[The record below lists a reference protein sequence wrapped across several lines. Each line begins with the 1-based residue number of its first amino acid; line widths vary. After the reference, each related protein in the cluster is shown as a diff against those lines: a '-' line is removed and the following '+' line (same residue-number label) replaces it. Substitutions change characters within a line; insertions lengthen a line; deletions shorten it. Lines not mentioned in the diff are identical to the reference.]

1 MTQDFATVRDLLGH
15 AVGTWPDREMIRY
28 FDGAMTYDRFD
39 ADANAF
45 AAWLE
50 EKGFAKGDRLGIFA
64 QNIPQFLVV
73 LAACWKLGGIAV
85 PVNPMNRARELES
98 IMADCTPWGL
108 VAETELIADVYDA
121 LPEGGHR
128 PVQLVSTQAT
138 DYLGTP
144 DARVYAPRE
153 ARGQRGL
160 DFVELLEAYR
170 GRKPANV
177 PLDADDVALL
187 VYTSGTTGKPKGTI
201 ITQGNAALG
210 AQLSRVTQGQPDATV
225 SLVIAP
231 LFHIAGIVM
240 ASCSAIHAGGT
251 LILTYRVNLEV
262 VLDLIAEHQPLT
274 MSASIT
280 AYIALLQAS
289 RGRGDILSSLR
300 IPLSGGAAVPPA
312 VVDEY
317 YEHTGCR
324 IRTGYGLTETSGGAF
339 MEPIDRPRRLDH
351 QTAAGRHRRHRRRR
365 EGRCVRARAR
375 RQVLLRR
382 GNGPVSLK
390 RRLRL

>member
-1 MTQDFATVRDLLGH
+1 VVEAAMTQDFATVRDLLGH

-144 DARVYAPRE
+144 DARVY
-153 ARGQRGL
+153 
-160 DFVELLEAYR
+160 
-170 GRKPANV
+170 
-177 PLDADDVALL
+177 
-187 VYTSGTTGKPKGTI
+187 
-201 ITQGNAALG
+201 
-210 AQLSRVTQGQPDATV
+210 
-225 SLVIAP
+225 
-231 LFHIAGIVM
+231 
-240 ASCSAIHAGGT
+240 
-251 LILTYRVNLEV
+251 
-262 VLDLIAEHQPLT
+262 
-274 MSASIT
+274 
-280 AYIALLQAS
+280 
-289 RGRGDILSSLR
+289 
-300 IPLSGGAAVPPA
+300 
-312 VVDEY
+312 
-317 YEHTGCR
+317 
-324 IRTGYGLTETSGGAF
+324 
-339 MEPIDRPRRLDH
+339 
-351 QTAAGRHRRHRRRR
+351 
-365 EGRCVRARAR
+365 
-375 RQVLLRR
+375 
-382 GNGPVSLK
+382 
-390 RRLRL
+390 